1 MTSTRFAHP
10 APERLPGMLVIER
23 KVMDMIRKK
32 GATVSHCGWTI
43 AGGSAHA
50 TPYRLDISIGNRAE
64 KIYFTEQELARCA
77 ERDIGDYT
85 LLRLYR
91 VLSRIDDNKL
101 PLAISSLKDAM
112 ARVRP

>member
-23 KVMDMIRKK
+23 KLLEMVRSK
-32 GATVSHCGWTI
+32 GAGVSHCGWTI
-43 AGGSAHA
+43 AGGSSHA

-64 KIYFTEQELARCA
+64 KIYFTKQELSRCA
-77 ERDIGDYT
+77 DHEIGDYT
-85 LLRLYR
+85 LVRLYR
-91 VLSRIDDNKL
+91 VISRIDDNKL